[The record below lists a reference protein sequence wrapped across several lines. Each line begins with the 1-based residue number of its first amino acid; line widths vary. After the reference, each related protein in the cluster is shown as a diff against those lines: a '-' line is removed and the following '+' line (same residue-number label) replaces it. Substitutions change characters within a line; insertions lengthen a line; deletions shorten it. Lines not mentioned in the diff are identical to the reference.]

1 MREIKFRAWNTN
13 TERLI
18 EWDEIL
24 DEWKQLTWVFASDKM
39 VLMQYTGLKDKNG
52 KEIYEGDIVTGRN
65 GTTKPMKVVW
75 GHHAWGLSYRETSA
89 PGFYDW
95 NINEVE
101 VIGNIYEN
109 SDLIQNV

>member
-39 VLMQYTGLKDKNG
+39 VLMQ
-52 KEIYEGDIVTGRN
+52 
-65 GTTKPMKVVW
+65 
-75 GHHAWGLSYRETSA
+75 
-89 PGFYDW
+89 
-95 NINEVE
+95 
-101 VIGNIYEN
+101 
-109 SDLIQNV
+109 